1 MILSNCLFAL
11 DLILKCMKKQV
22 ENIKPIRQLL
32 LRFFFLNRFFCHF
45 LMSDIYKKDQ
55 YSLRCNIWHTGI
67 FSLFAIL
74 KTEGLKN
81 MLIPITSRQVRKT
94 LKEESCHDIWK
105 RGKKNSL
112 TSYSKKYLT
121 KFCLPKRQLIHLHI
135 HMYIWAQPHKYIN
148 IYWNF
153 RYKSKRK
160 RENQR

>member
-11 DLILKCMKKQV
+11 DLILKCMKKTSREHQT
-22 ENIKPIRQLL
+22 NQTAIAK
-32 LRFFFLNRFFCHF
+32 FFFLKQIFCHF

-81 MLIPITSRQVRKT
+81 MLIPIASRQVRKT
-94 LKEESCHDIWK
+94 LKEESCQDTWK

-112 TSYSKKYLT
+112 TSSSKKYLT
-121 KFCLPKRQLIHLHI
+121 KFCLPKRKFIHLHI
-135 HMYIWAQPHKYIN
+135 HVHMSTNTQIH
-148 IYWNF
+148 
-153 RYKSKRK
+153 
-160 RENQR
+160 